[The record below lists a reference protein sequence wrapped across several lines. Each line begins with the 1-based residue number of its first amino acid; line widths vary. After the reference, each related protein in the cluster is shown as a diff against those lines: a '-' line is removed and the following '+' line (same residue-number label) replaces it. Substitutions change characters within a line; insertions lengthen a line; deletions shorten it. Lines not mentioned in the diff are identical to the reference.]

1 MSPNFSQPP
10 DAQPEWEADHRH
22 LSLPTSTS
30 PQQLQALILQAI
42 PDLLML
48 VRKDGTYLQFIS
60 GGEITLYRQ
69 GKEQE
74 LMNIRACLPSHL
86 VATRLAMIQLALET
100 GERQSHEY
108 PIDIQGNL
116 HYEEARIV
124 PVNGEEV
131 LVMVRDITERKQLEA
146 KLRAKARQ
154 EHILN
159 EIFIKTSHSM
169 DLREVL
175 EFTVAEVQQFL
186 EADRVLFYRF
196 EPDWSGVVVAEAVN
210 HPWRSLVD
218 RHIKDHCLAQGDYI
232 DAYIGGRVHVI
243 PDIYTAELSPCHLE
257 LLEQWQVR
265 ANLLVPVKYG
275 EELHGLFAAQQC
287 RDPRPWQTWE
297 VDLMLKVANHLAGA
311 IHQNELYHKLQIANA
326 ELERMATTD
335 SLTQVANRL
344 RFDSVLS
351 REWFRM
357 QREQTPLSLILF
369 DIDYF
374 KQYNDLYGHPEGDA
388 CLVWVAA
395 IARKVLKRPADFI
408 ARYGGEEFAV
418 VLPNTS
424 LEGAYTVAQDIR
436 QAIYDEGIPHRGSG
450 LKDRVVTVSVGIACA
465 VPDSKSSSHQL
476 IRQADEALYQAKQS
490 GRNQCCK
497 FSA

>member
-1 MSPNFSQPP
+1 
-10 DAQPEWEADHRH
+10 
-22 LSLPTSTS
+22 
-30 PQQLQALILQAI
+30 LQAI

-48 VRKDGTYLQFIS
+48 MRKDGTYLQFIS
-60 GGEITLYRQ
+60 GGEINLYRQ
-69 GKEQE
+69 GKELE
-74 LMNIRACLPSHL
+74 LMNISKCLPSNL
-86 VATRLAMIQLALET
+86 VEERLALIQLALET

-108 PIDIQGNL
+108 PIEIQENL

-124 PVNGEEV
+124 PVNDEEV
-131 LVMVRDITERKQLEA
+131 LVMVRDITARKQLEA
-146 KLRAKARQ
+146 KLRAKAQQ

-169 DLREVL
+169 DLQEVL
-175 EFTVAEVQQFL
+175 AFTVAEVQQFL
-186 EADRVLFYRF
+186 KADRVLFYRF
-196 EPDWSGVVVAEAVN
+196 EADWSGVVVAEAVD
-210 HPWRSLVD
+210 HPWRALLN

-243 PDIYTAELSPCHLE
+243 PDIYTADLSPCHLE
-257 LLEQWQVR
+257 LLEHWQVR

-287 RDPRPWQTWE
+287 RAPRPWQTWE

-326 ELERMATTD
+326 ELERIATTD

-357 QREQTPLSLILF
+357 QREQTPLSLLLF

-388 CLVWVAA
+388 CLVWVVTT
-395 IARKVLKRPADFI
+395 AREALKRPADFI

-418 VLPNTS
+418 ILPNTT
-424 LEGAYTVAQDIR
+424 LDGAYAVAQTIR
-436 QAIYDEGIPHRGSG
+436 QAIYDQSIPHQGSG
-450 LKDRVVTVSVGIACA
+450 LKARVVTVSVGVACA
-465 VPDSKSSSHQL
+465 VPAPKSSAHQL
-476 IRQADEALYQAKQS
+476 IRQADKALYQAKQS

-497 FSA
+497 FSV